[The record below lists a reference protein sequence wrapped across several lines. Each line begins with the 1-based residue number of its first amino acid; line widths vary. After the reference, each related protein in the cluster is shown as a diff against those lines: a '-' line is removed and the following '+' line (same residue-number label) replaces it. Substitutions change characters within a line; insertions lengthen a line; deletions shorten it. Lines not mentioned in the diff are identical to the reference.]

1 MSTKLNAIEEKAL
14 KESAKQTFSLRDFLN
29 ENKPKGSKGVT
40 ENIYKVSL
48 GKTKDEQKKNRQ
60 KIRSRRDGFISAFL
74 EAKTK
79 EEKQTAW
86 DAWLN
91 FAKDIYKDINKFYS
105 SNASETSKDFF
116 NEFVLASKE
125 FNK

>member
-1 MSTKLNAIEEKAL
+1 MSNNVTTKDFNLSN
-14 KESAKQTFSLRDFLN
+14 FLN
-29 ENKPKGSKGVT
+29 ENKPKGQKGT
-40 ENIYKVSL
+40 TDNIYKISL

-79 EEKQTAW
+79 EEKQSRW
-86 DAWLN
+86 NEWIN
-91 FAKDIYKDINKFYS
+91 FAKVIYKDTNKFFS
-105 SNASETSKDFF
+105 GNASETSKDFF
-116 NEFVLASKE
+116 NEFIAASKE

>member
-1 MSTKLNAIEEKAL
+1 MSNNVTNNNFIL
-14 KESAKQTFSLRDFLN
+14 SAFLD
-29 ENKPKGSKGVT
+29 ENKPKGQKGT
-40 ENIYKVSL
+40 TDNIYKVSL

-79 EEKQTAW
+79 EEKQSRW
-86 DAWLN
+86 NEWIN
-91 FAKDIYKDINKFYS
+91 FAKVIYKDTNKFFS
-105 SNASETSKDFF
+105 SNASESSKDFF
-116 NEFVLASKE
+116 NEFIAASKE